1 MNKYIN
7 STYIDKKLLRRIY
20 IYFIFSIIMFIVSL
34 YELYATNYKLI
45 YAIIIELIWIWIW
58 LLITRMFHIS
68 WNKEQ
73 KQVISK
79 IDVLWWIILT
89 LYIIFSIIR
98 HYIFNLYLPNN
109 LILPVT
115 FSLISWIMVWRFI
128 WMKYKVIKILK
139 YNLINIK

>member
-79 IDVLWWIILT
+79 IDVLWWIDG
-89 LYIIFSIIR
+89 Y
-98 HYIFNLYLPNN
+98 
-109 LILPVT
+109 
-115 FSLISWIMVWRFI
+115 WEC
-128 WMKYKVIKILK
+128 K
-139 YNLINIK
+139 YNGKLDQNESRRKWIWSGWLGT